1 MNYAELIA
9 EVADRTG
16 APGFAMRAE
25 QYVKQA
31 ETELGQHFKPQ
42 EYSSL
47 YSIVTGG
54 TNWLLNSNQ
63 EIYIAAVLKQFYLA
77 GLDTEK
83 AVAADQ
89 YLADLIDRKKTDDR
103 IVRYAGERPGI
114 PGAHP

>member
-16 APGFAMRAE
+16 EPGFAMRAK
-25 QYVKQA
+25 QYVTQA
-31 ETELGQHFKPQ
+31 ETELGQAFNPF

-47 YSIVTGG
+47 GSIVTNG
-54 TNWLLNSNQ
+54 TNWLLSSNQ

-77 GLDTEK
+77 KLDTERASAANGYLQGLINDKK
-83 AVAADQ
+83 AS
-89 YLADLIDRKKTDDR
+89 DRV
-103 IVRYAGERPGI
+103 IRYSGEKPAI